1 MDGQNKLANNDW
13 YVLKTEPRADADVGP
28 KKTAD
33 SLCSTF
39 TKIRLELP
47 HTMSLLKRKVPDL
60 FFFSLMRPILDGIRE
75 TLCGLPLQCS
85 VANIKRMWAF

>member
-47 HTMSLLKRKVPDL
+47 HTMSKEKCLI
-60 FFFSLMRPILDGIRE
+60 FFF
-75 TLCGLPLQCS
+75 
-85 VANIKRMWAF
+85 FH